1 MSQDSNIRHPVA
13 EACQDQQAKKPR
25 DYDMD
30 DSPKD
35 LQRWP
40 KLAPLLCDL
49 RATVVAAYH
58 KEDRTLRNYHRWHQA
73 ATIVAALGG
82 MFAVL
87 FAIVQL
93 PPLLPFVGLRPDLV
107 KTFEPVAALLALF
120 AVFLGLWAA
129 VSKKWLVKREK
140 AERCR
145 FLKFGLLA
153 SPELWGDDR
162 KHEERQALCCDR
174 LKKNLKTLDWQSLQ
188 DSVARGDKTF
198 EDTTSR
204 VAASIDEETIDRET
218 LRQLFDYYQE
228 KRLCYQLEYFER
240 QAKRRRRWDR
250 LTRALPLLLFF
261 ASIGAA
267 LLHSLYEVH
276 FFKSLLVEPL
286 LDTFPALNPEKTKS

>member
-1 MSQDSNIRHPVA
+1 MSQDSNIRQPVA
-13 EACQDQQAKKPR
+13 EPCQDQQAEKRP

-30 DSPKD
+30 DCPNE

-49 RATVVAAYH
+49 RVTVVAAYH
-58 KEDRTLRNYHRWHQA
+58 EEDRTSKNYHRWHQA

-107 KTFEPVAALLALF
+107 KTIEPVAALLALL
-120 AVFLGLWAA
+120 AVVLGLWAA

-145 FLKFGLLA
+145 FMKFGLLA

-162 KHEERQALCCDR
+162 KREERQALFCYR
-174 LKKNLKTLDWQSLQ
+174 LKKNLRTLDWQSLK
-188 DSVARGDKTF
+188 DSVARGDKSF

-240 QAKRRRRWDR
+240 QAKRRHRWNRR
-250 LTRALPLLLFF
+250 TRALPLLLFF

-267 LLHSLYEVH
+267 LLHSLYDVKLFH
-276 FFKSLLVEPL
+276 SLLVKPL
-286 LDTFPALNPEKTKS
+286 LDKVPPL

>member
-1 MSQDSNIRHPVA
+1 
-13 EACQDQQAKKPR
+13 
-25 DYDMD
+25 
-30 DSPKD
+30 
-35 LQRWP
+35 
-40 KLAPLLCDL
+40 
-49 RATVVAAYH
+49 
-58 KEDRTLRNYHRWHQA
+58 
-73 ATIVAALGG
+73 
-82 MFAVL
+82 
-87 FAIVQL
+87 
-93 PPLLPFVGLRPDLV
+93 
-107 KTFEPVAALLALF
+107 LF
-120 AVFLGLWAA
+120 AVVLGLWAA

-162 KHEERQALCCDR
+162 KREERQALFCDR
-174 LKKNLKTLDWQSLQ
+174 LKKNLRTLDWQSLQ

-218 LRQLFDYYQE
+218 LKQLFDYFQE
-228 KRLCYQLEYFER
+228 KRLCYQLKYFER

-250 LTRALPLLLFF
+250 VTRALPLLLFF

-267 LLHSLYEVH
+267 LLHSLYEVD

-286 LDTFPALNPEKTKS
+286 LDKFPALTPEKIKVEIQTHQGSYDPGPYNTATLLMLMLAACLPVIAAAIRLLRTAHEFGRNTLRFRATSDELNQLLDRLEKVADPQTKLEILHKTERALQAEHREWLRLMIEAEWFG